1 MKGPGTADIL
11 FIIMI
16 YNKYSPP
23 PPPVLASQSAL
34 DMMLSK
40 DEGEGEKVQ

>member
-23 PPPVLASQSAL
+23 PPPLPSQSAL

-40 DEGEGEKVQ
+40 DEGEGEKVE